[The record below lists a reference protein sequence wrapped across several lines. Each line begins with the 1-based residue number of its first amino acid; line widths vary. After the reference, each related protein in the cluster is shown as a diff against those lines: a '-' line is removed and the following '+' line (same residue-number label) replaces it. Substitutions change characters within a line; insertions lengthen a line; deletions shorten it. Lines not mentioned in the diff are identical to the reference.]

1 MGSRYRCRL
10 ARRGPEEGGLRC
22 RLAHAS
28 CTFARREEHCA
39 HCREQVLAYF
49 AACARRSGPRGCEAI
64 RRIASAR
71 HRSTLSLFARAL
83 SSIATSSSTSR
94 RLLSASHS
102 GCDPSLAPEGRRLHC
117 PLEGPSFIRN
127 QVRLFRAGY
136 GTVLLSRAHRRR
148 VCDRPS
154 AG

>member
-1 MGSRYRCRL
+1 MPVGARVLHL
-10 ARRGPEEGGLRC
+10 AKEP
-22 RLAHAS
+22 
-28 CTFARREEHCA
+28 CA

-49 AACARRSGPRGCEAI
+49 AACARRSGPSGCEAI

-94 RLLSASHS
+94 RPLSASHS
-102 GCDPSLAPEGRRLHC
+102 GSDPSLAPEGRRLHC

-127 QVRLFRAGY
+127 QVRLFRDTGY
-136 GTVLLSRAHRRR
+136 CTVLLSRAQTAR
-148 VCDRPS
+148 V
-154 AG
+154 